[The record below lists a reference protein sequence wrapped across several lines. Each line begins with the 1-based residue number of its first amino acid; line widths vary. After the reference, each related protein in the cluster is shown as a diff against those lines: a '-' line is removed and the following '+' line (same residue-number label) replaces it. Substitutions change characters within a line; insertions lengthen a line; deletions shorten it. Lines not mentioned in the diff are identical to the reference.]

1 MSTGTEEAVDT
12 EFNVDEFSAAYAKQ
26 VTELM
31 TAQLKSVIHTRQ
43 PEILSLFLGESDIP
57 EDNEELLLGVLQAW
71 SIWFQ
76 LLNIAEEN
84 TAMRRIRT
92 VEKKRGLDGT
102 PGTFGNVFSNAVKD
116 GVTAEEI
123 QSLLSN
129 ARIRPT
135 ITAHPTEAKRVTV
148 LQIHRRMYLLLRELE
163 NERWTEREREGLV
176 SDLRNEIDLLWL
188 TGELRLEKPT
198 VKMEVS
204 WGLHFFEEA
213 LFQRVPEMME
223 KLEWILKQYYPEQK
237 FEIPPFF
244 QFGSWIGGDR
254 DGNPFVTNEVTQQT
268 LLTTRRAC
276 LKRYQLRL
284 AELVQKI
291 SVSRNAVVVSLEFS
305 QALEKILDESAD
317 GKNIAD
323 RNPGEVFRQ
332 YVVCMQRLLGGT
344 IANADVDVDK
354 GAPRHIGYTDA
365 DELIDDLKQL
375 ELGLIEANCEQQ
387 SDSLIVPLRREVEA
401 FRFRTVRL
409 DLRENST
416 MTNNTL
422 AALWRQI
429 TGAGDDA
436 TPPDAGSAEWQ
447 AWLISELERPLDE
460 LPAFKDLDDVSKST
474 FGMFCMAKEMM
485 EKLDREA
492 FGNCILSMT
501 QTVADIL
508 GLYVLAKYAGLF
520 TDEAGIDSCS
530 LPIVPLFETIDDLQR
545 GSEMMEEFL
554 NIPVV
559 QRSVEQ
565 IGGVQEV
572 MVGYSDSNK
581 DGGFFT
587 ANWELTKA
595 QAELTAIGEK
605 TGIPISFFH
614 GRGGSVSRGG
624 APLGR
629 AIAAQP
635 AGSVHGQM
643 RITEQGEVV
652 SSKFAN
658 KGTAQYNMELLAS
671 SIFMH
676 TLKSQSEE
684 ALAPNDEIDA
694 AVEELS
700 NYAFEAYRELA
711 ETEGLVDYYNAA
723 SPVEELVKMNIGSR
737 PARRFGANSLSDLRA
752 IPWVF
757 AWTQN
762 RHLVTSW
769 YGVGSGLK
777 KFIDAHG
784 DDADALL
791 KKMFNESRIFRLIVD
806 EVEKS
811 LPQVDMEISKAYAA
825 LVLDESLRKRVFDM
839 FMEEYELT
847 KELILRVTGEKELLD
862 RFPKF
867 KRKFERRKAILN
879 KVGLLQVKLVERFRA
894 RTDDKNQLDDLVPLL
909 LSINCVSAGLGW
921 TG

>member
-1 MSTGTEEAVDT
+1 MSTGTEGAVDASL
-12 EFNVDEFSAAYAKQ
+12 NVAELSAAYAKQ
-26 VTELM
+26 VTDLM
-31 TAQLKSVIHTRQ
+31 TEQLKAVIETRQ
-43 PEILSLFLGESDIP
+43 PEILPLFMGESEIP
-57 EDNEELLLGVLQAW
+57 KDNDVLILGVLQAW

-84 TAMRRIRT
+84 TAMRRLRLIENT
-92 VEKKRGLDGT
+92 RGLGHV
-102 PGTFGNVFSNAVKD
+102 PGTFGNVFETSVKD
-116 GVTAEEI
+116 GVSADEI
-123 QSLLSN
+123 QNLINDAS
-129 ARIRPT
+129 IRPT

-148 LQIHRRMYLLLRELE
+148 LEIHRKMYLLLKELE
-163 NERWTEREREGLV
+163 NQRWTERERDALV
-176 SDLRNEIDLLWL
+176 TDLRNEIDLLWL

-198 VKMEVS
+198 VKMEVN

-213 LFQRVPEMME
+213 LFQSVSEMLE
-223 KLEWILKQYYPEQK
+223 KLEWVLKQYYPDHK
-237 FEIPPFF
+237 FNIPPFF
-244 QFGSWIGGDR
+244 QFGAWIGGDR
-254 DGNPFVTNEVTQQT
+254 DGNPFVTNDVTQQA
-268 LLTTRRAC
+268 LLANRRTC
-276 LKRYQLRL
+276 LKRYQQRL
-284 AELVQKI
+284 AELVQRV
-291 SVSRNAVVVSLEFS
+291 SVSRNAVEVSEDFNQS
-305 QALEKILDESAD
+305 LEKILGESGD
-317 GKNIAD
+317 GEKIAN

-332 YVVCMQRLLGGT
+332 YLVCMQRLLEGT
-344 IANADVDVDK
+344 IANTD
-354 GAPRHIGYTDA
+354 GGTLRHIGYADA
-365 DELIDDLKQL
+365 DKFIDDLKQL
-375 ELGLIEANCEQQ
+375 EQGLADANCEEQ
-387 SDSLIVPLRREVEA
+387 SASLITPFRREVEA
-401 FRFRTVRL
+401 FRFRTMRM

-429 TGAGDDA
+429 TGASDDA
-436 TPPDAGSAEWQ
+436 SPPAADSEEWQ
-447 AWLISELERPLDE
+447 AWLMSELERPLDE
-460 LPAFKDLDDVSKST
+460 LPSFKNLDDASAST
-474 FGMFCMAKEMM
+474 LGMFCMAKEMM

-520 TDEAGIDSCS
+520 SDKAGIEKCT

-554 NIPVV
+554 SIPVV
-559 QRSVEQ
+559 RRSVEQ
-565 IGGVQEV
+565 VGGVQEV

-605 TGIPISFFH
+605 SGIPISFFH

-635 AGSVHGQM
+635 AGSIHGQM

-658 KGTAQYNMELLAS
+658 KGTAQHNMELLAS
-671 SIFMH
+671 GVFMH
-676 TLKSQSEE
+676 TLKSQSEAE
-684 ALAPNDEIDA
+684 LAPNVEIDA

-723 SPVEELVKMNIGSR
+723 SPVDELVKMNIGSR
-737 PARRFGANSLSDLRA
+737 PAKRFGANSLSDLRA

-769 YGVGSGLK
+769 YGVGGGLK
-777 KFIDAHG
+777 RFIEVHG
-784 DDADALL
+784 DGADALL
-791 KKMFNESRIFRLIVD
+791 EKMFNESRIFRLIID
-806 EVEKS
+806 GVEKS
-811 LPQVDMEISKAYAA
+811 LPLVDMEIASAYAS
-825 LVLDESLRKRVFDM
+825 LVMDESLRGRIYDM
-839 FMEEYELT
+839 FIAEYKLTRELV
-847 KELILRVTGEKELLD
+847 LRITGEKELLD

-867 KRKFERRKAILN
+867 KRQFGRREEILG
-879 KVGLLQVKLVERFRA
+879 KVGLLQVKLVEKFRSQ
-894 RTDDKNQLDDLVPLL
+894 TNDKDKSNGLVPLL
-909 LSINCVSAGLGW
+909 LSINCISAGLGS

>member
-1 MSTGTEEAVDT
+1 VSAGTEGAVDT
-12 EFNVDEFSAAYAKQ
+12 ELNVAELSAAYAKE
-26 VTELM
+26 VTDLM
-31 TAQLKSVIHTRQ
+31 TEQLKAVIETRQ
-43 PEILSLFLGESDIP
+43 PEILPLFMGESEIP
-57 EDNEELLLGVLQAW
+57 EDNDVLILGVLQAW

-84 TAMRRIRT
+84 TAMRRLRLIENT
-92 VEKKRGLDGT
+92 RGLGHV
-102 PGTFGNVFSNAVKD
+102 PGTFGNVFETSVKD
-116 GVTAEEI
+116 GVSADEI
-123 QSLLSN
+123 QNLIN
-129 ARIRPT
+129 DARIRPT

-148 LQIHRRMYLLLRELE
+148 LEIHRKMYLLLKELE
-163 NERWTEREREGLV
+163 NQRWTEREREGLV

-198 VKMEVS
+198 VKMEVN

-213 LFQRVPEMME
+213 LFQSVSEMLE
-223 KLEWILKQYYPEQK
+223 KLEWVLKQYYPDHK
-237 FEIPPFF
+237 FNIPPFF
-244 QFGSWIGGDR
+244 QFGAWIGGDR
-254 DGNPFVTNEVTQQT
+254 DGNPFVTNDVTQQA
-268 LLTTRRAC
+268 LLANRRTC
-276 LKRYQLRL
+276 LKRYQQRL
-284 AELVQKI
+284 AELVQRV
-291 SVSRNAVVVSLEFS
+291 SVSRNAVEVSEDFNQS
-305 QALEKILDESAD
+305 LEKILGESGD
-317 GKNIAD
+317 GENIAN

-332 YVVCMQRLLGGT
+332 YLVCMQRLLEGT
-344 IANADVDVDK
+344 IANTD
-354 GAPRHIGYTDA
+354 GGTLRHIGYADA
-365 DELIDDLKQL
+365 DEFIDDLKQL
-375 ELGLIEANCEQQ
+375 EQGLADANCEEQ
-387 SDSLIVPLRREVEA
+387 SASLITPFRREVEA
-401 FRFRTVRL
+401 FRFRTMRM

-429 TGAGDDA
+429 TGASDDA
-436 TPPDAGSAEWQ
+436 APAADSEEWQ

-460 LPAFKDLDDVSKST
+460 LPSFKNLDDASAST
-474 FGMFCMAKEMM
+474 FGMFCMAREMM

-520 TDEAGIDSCS
+520 TDKAGIDKCT

-559 QRSVEQ
+559 QRSVGQ

-595 QAELTAIGEK
+595 QAELTTIGEK

-635 AGSVHGQM
+635 AGSIHGQM

-658 KGTAQYNMELLAS
+658 KGTAQHNMELLAS
-671 SIFMH
+671 GVFMH
-676 TLKSQSEE
+676 TLKSQSEAE
-684 ALAPNDEIDA
+684 LAPNDEIDA

-700 NYAFEAYRELA
+700 NFAFEAYRELA

-723 SPVEELVKMNIGSR
+723 SPVDELVKMNIGSR

-777 KFIDAHG
+777 KFIEVHG

-791 KKMFNESRIFRLIVD
+791 EKMFNESRIFRLIID
-806 EVEKS
+806 GVEKS
-811 LPQVDMEISKAYAA
+811 LPLVDMDIAKAYAS
-825 LVLDESLRKRVFDM
+825 LVMDESLRERIYDM
-839 FMEEYELT
+839 FIAEYKLTRELV
-847 KELILRVTGEKELLD
+847 LRITGEKELLD

-867 KRKFERRKAILN
+867 KRQFGRREEVLG
-879 KVGLLQVKLVERFRA
+879 KVGLLQVKLVERFRN
-894 RTDDKNQLDDLVPLL
+894 RTDDKDKLNDLVPLL
-909 LSINCVSAGLGW
+909 LSINCVSAGLGS

>member
-1 MSTGTEEAVDT
+1 MSTGTEGAVDT
-12 EFNVDEFSAAYAKQ
+12 GLNVAELSAAYAKQ
-26 VTELM
+26 VTDLM
-31 TAQLKSVIHTRQ
+31 TEQLKAVINTRQ
-43 PEILSLFLGESDIP
+43 PEILPFFMGESEIP
-57 EDNEELLLGVLQAW
+57 EDNEVLLVGVLQAW

-84 TAMRRIRT
+84 TAMRRLRLI
-92 VEKKRGLDGT
+92 EKTRGLGHV
-102 PGTFGNVFSNAVKD
+102 PGTFGNVFETSVKD
-116 GVTAEEI
+116 GISADEI
-123 QSLLSN
+123 QDLINS

-148 LQIHRRMYLLLRELE
+148 LEIHRKMYLLLKELE
-163 NERWTEREREGLV
+163 NQRWTEREREGLV

-198 VKMEVS
+198 VKMEVN

-213 LFQRVPEMME
+213 LFQSVPEMLE
-223 KLEWILKQYYPEQK
+223 KLEWVLKQYYPDHK
-237 FEIPPFF
+237 FNIPPFF
-244 QFGSWIGGDR
+244 QFGAWIGGDR
-254 DGNPFVTNEVTQQT
+254 DGNPFVTNDVTQKA
-268 LLTTRRAC
+268 LLANRRTC
-276 LKRYQLRL
+276 LKRYQQRL
-284 AELVQKI
+284 AELVQRI
-291 SVSRNAVVVSLEFS
+291 SVSRNAIVVSVEFS
-305 QALEKILDESAD
+305 KSLEKILDESTD
-317 GKNIAD
+317 GNNIAD

-332 YVVCMQRLLGGT
+332 YVVCMQRLLEGT
-344 IANADVDVDK
+344 IANTDVER
-354 GAPRHIGYTDA
+354 GAPRYIGYTDA
-365 DELIDDLKQL
+365 DGFIEDLKQL
-375 ELGLIEANCEQQ
+375 EQGLIDANCEEQ
-387 SDSLIVPLRREVEA
+387 SASLITPFRREVEA
-401 FRFRTVRL
+401 FRFRTMRM

-429 TGAGDDA
+429 TGASNDVN
-436 TPPDAGSAEWQ
+436 PPAADSEEWQ
-447 AWLISELERPLDE
+447 AWLLSELERPLDE
-460 LPAFKDLDDVSKST
+460 LPSFKELDDASAST
-474 FGMFCMAKEMM
+474 LGMFCMARDMM

-508 GLYVLAKYAGLF
+508 GLYLLAKYAGLF
-520 TDEAGIDSCS
+520 TDKAGVDKCTI
-530 LPIVPLFETIDDLQR
+530 PIVPLFETIDDLQR
-545 GSEMMEEFL
+545 GSEMMEEL
-554 NIPVV
+554 LSIPVV
-559 QRSVEQ
+559 RRSVEQ
-565 IGGVQEV
+565 VGDVQEV

-595 QAELTAIGEK
+595 QAKLTEVGEK
-605 TGIPISFFH
+605 AGIPISFFH

-635 AGSVHGQM
+635 AGSIHGQM

-658 KGTAQYNMELLAS
+658 KGTAQHNMELLAS
-671 SIFMH
+671 GVFMH
-676 TLKSQSEE
+676 TLKSQSES

-700 NYAFEAYRELA
+700 NYAFEAYRKLA

-723 SPVEELVKMNIGSR
+723 SPVDELVKMNIGSR

-777 KFIDAHG
+777 KFIEAHG

-791 KKMFNESRIFRLIVD
+791 EKMFNESRIFRLIID
-806 EVEKS
+806 GVEKS
-811 LPQVDMEISKAYAA
+811 LPLVDMDIAKAYAS
-825 LVLDESLRKRVFDM
+825 LVIDESLRERIYDM
-839 FMEEYELT
+839 FIAEFKLT
-847 KELILRVTGEKELLD
+847 KKLVLRITGEKELLD

-867 KRKFERRKAILN
+867 KRQFGRREEILG
-879 KVGLLQVKLVERFRA
+879 KVGLLQVKLVEKFRS
-894 RTDDKNQLDDLVPLL
+894 RNNDKDKSNDLVPLL
-909 LSINCVSAGLGW
+909 LSINCISAGLGS

>member
-1 MSTGTEEAVDT
+1 VSTGTEEAADK
-12 EFNVDEFSAAYAKQ
+12 EFNLDEYSAAYAKQ

-31 TAQLKSVIHTRQ
+31 TEQLKAVIKIRQ
-43 PEILSLFLGESDIP
+43 PEILPLFMGEAEIP
-57 EDNEELLLGVLQAW
+57 EDNEVLILGILQAW

-84 TAMRRIRT
+84 TAMRRLRSI
-92 VEKKRGLDGT
+92 EKTRGLGHV
-102 PGTFGNVFSNAVKD
+102 PGTFGNVFENSLKD
-116 GVTAEEI
+116 GISADEI
-123 QSLLSN
+123 QKLIN
-129 ARIRPT
+129 EARIRPT

-148 LQIHRRMYLLLRELE
+148 LEIHRKIYLLLKELE
-163 NERWTEREREGLV
+163 NQRRTEREREGIV

-198 VKMEVS
+198 VKMEVN
-204 WGLHFFEEA
+204 WGLHFFEET
-213 LFQRVPEMME
+213 LFQSVPEMLEKME
-223 KLEWILKQYYPEQK
+223 WVLKKYYPDHK
-237 FEIPPFF
+237 FNIPPFF
-244 QFGSWIGGDR
+244 QFGAWIGGDR
-254 DGNPFVTNEVTQQT
+254 DGNPFVTNEVTQQA
-268 LLTTRRAC
+268 LLANRRVC
-276 LKRYQLRL
+276 LKRYQQRL
-284 AELVQKI
+284 AELVQRI
-291 SVSRNAVVVSLEFS
+291 SVSRNAVVVSAEFNKS
-305 QALEKILDESAD
+305 LEKILDESAD
-317 GKNIAD
+317 GKNISD

-332 YVVCMQRLLGGT
+332 YVVCMQRLLEGT
-344 IANADVDVDK
+344 IANTD
-354 GAPRHIGYTDA
+354 GGTLRHVGYKNA
-365 DELIDDLKQL
+365 DEFIDDLKQL
-375 ELGLIEANCEQQ
+375 EQGLIEANCEQQ
-387 SDSLIVPLRREVEA
+387 SNNLIVPLRREVEA
-401 FRFRTVRL
+401 FRFRTMRM

-429 TGAGDDA
+429 TGASNDSN
-436 TPPDAGSAEWQ
+436 PPAADSKEWQ
-447 AWLISELERPLDE
+447 AWLISELERPLEE
-460 LPAFKDLDDVSKST
+460 LPSFKELDDASAST
-474 FGMFCMAKEMM
+474 FGMFCMAREMM

-492 FGNCILSMT
+492 FGNFILSMT

-520 TDEAGIDSCS
+520 TDKAGIDKCT

-545 GSEMMEEFL
+545 GAEMMEEFL
-554 NIPVV
+554 SIPVV
-559 QRSVEQ
+559 RRSVEQ
-565 IGGVQEV
+565 VGGVQEV

-635 AGSVHGQM
+635 AGSIHGQM

-658 KGTAQYNMELLAS
+658 KGTAQHNMELLAS
-671 SIFMH
+671 GVFMH
-676 TLKSQSEE
+676 TLKSQSEAE
-684 ALAPNDEIDA
+684 LAPNDEIDA
-694 AVEELS
+694 ALEELS
-700 NYAFEAYRELA
+700 NYAFDAYRQFA

-723 SPVEELVKMNIGSR
+723 SPVDELVKMNIGSR

-769 YGVGSGLK
+769 YGVGSGLR
-777 KFIDAHG
+777 KFIEAHG

-791 KKMFNESRIFRLIVD
+791 EKMFNESRIFRLIID
-806 EVEKS
+806 GVEKS
-811 LPQVDMEISKAYAA
+811 LPLVDMDIAKAYAA
-825 LVLDESLRKRVFDM
+825 LVEDESLRERIFDM
-839 FMEEYELT
+839 FMDEYELT
-847 KELILRVTGEKELLD
+847 KELVLRITGEKELLD

-867 KRKFERRKAILN
+867 KRQFERREEILG
-879 KVGLLQVKLVERFRA
+879 KVGLLQVKLLERFRS
-894 RTDDKNQLDDLVPLL
+894 RTDEKGQLDDLVPLL
-909 LSINCVSAGLGW
+909 LSINCISAGLGS

>member
-1 MSTGTEEAVDT
+1 MSTGTEGAVDT
-12 EFNVDEFSAAYAKQ
+12 GLNVAELSAAYAKQ
-26 VTELM
+26 VTDLM
-31 TAQLKSVIHTRQ
+31 TEQLKAVIETRQ
-43 PEILSLFLGESDIP
+43 PEILPLFMGESEIP
-57 EDNEELLLGVLQAW
+57 KDNDVLILGVLQAW

-84 TAMRRIRT
+84 TAMRRLRLIENT
-92 VEKKRGLDGT
+92 RGLGHV
-102 PGTFGNVFSNAVKD
+102 PGTFGNVFGTSVKD
-116 GVTAEEI
+116 GVSADEI
-123 QSLLSN
+123 QNLINDAS
-129 ARIRPT
+129 IRPT

-148 LQIHRRMYLLLRELE
+148 LEIHRKMYLLLKELE
-163 NERWTEREREGLV
+163 NQRWTERERDALV
-176 SDLRNEIDLLWL
+176 TDLRNEIDLLWL

-198 VKMEVS
+198 VKMEVN

-213 LFQRVPEMME
+213 LFQSVSEMLE
-223 KLEWILKQYYPEQK
+223 KLEWVLKQYYPDHK
-237 FEIPPFF
+237 FNIPPFF
-244 QFGSWIGGDR
+244 QFGAWIGGDR
-254 DGNPFVTNEVTQQT
+254 DGNPFVTNDVTQQA
-268 LLTTRRAC
+268 LLANRRTC
-276 LKRYQLRL
+276 LKRYQQRL
-284 AELVQKI
+284 AELVQRV
-291 SVSRNAVVVSLEFS
+291 SVSRNAVEVSEDFNKS
-305 QALEKILDESAD
+305 LEKILGESGD
-317 GKNIAD
+317 GEKIAN

-332 YVVCMQRLLGGT
+332 YLVCMQRLLEGT
-344 IANADVDVDK
+344 IANTD
-354 GAPRHIGYTDA
+354 GGTLRHIGYADA
-365 DELIDDLKQL
+365 DKFIDDLKQL
-375 ELGLIEANCEQQ
+375 EQGLADANCEEQ
-387 SDSLIVPLRREVEA
+387 SASLITPFRREVEA
-401 FRFRTVRL
+401 FRFRTMRM

-429 TGAGDDA
+429 TGASDDA
-436 TPPDAGSAEWQ
+436 SPPAADSEEWQ
-447 AWLISELERPLDE
+447 AWLMSELERPLDE
-460 LPAFKDLDDVSKST
+460 LPSFKNLDDASAST
-474 FGMFCMAKEMM
+474 LGMFCMAKEMM

-520 TDEAGIDSCS
+520 SDKAGIEKCT

-554 NIPVV
+554 SIPVV
-559 QRSVEQ
+559 RRSVEQ
-565 IGGVQEV
+565 VGGVQEV

-605 TGIPISFFH
+605 SGIPISFFH

-635 AGSVHGQM
+635 AGSIHGQM

-658 KGTAQYNMELLAS
+658 KGTAQHNMELLAS
-671 SIFMH
+671 GVFMH
-676 TLKSQSEE
+676 TLKSQSEAE
-684 ALAPNDEIDA
+684 LAPNVEIDA

-723 SPVEELVKMNIGSR
+723 SPVDELVKMNIGSR
-737 PARRFGANSLSDLRA
+737 PARRFGANSLNDLRA

-769 YGVGSGLK
+769 YGVGGGLK
-777 KFIDAHG
+777 RFIEVHG
-784 DDADALL
+784 DGADALL
-791 KKMFNESRIFRLIVD
+791 EKMFNESRIFRLIID
-806 EVEKS
+806 GVEKS
-811 LPQVDMEISKAYAA
+811 LPLVDMEIASAYAS
-825 LVLDESLRKRVFDM
+825 LVMDESLRGRIYDM
-839 FMEEYELT
+839 FIAEYKLTRELV
-847 KELILRVTGEKELLD
+847 LRITGEKELLD

-867 KRKFERRKAILN
+867 KRQFGRREEILG
-879 KVGLLQVKLVERFRA
+879 KVGLLQVKLVEKFRSQ
-894 RTDDKNQLDDLVPLL
+894 TNDKDKSNGLVPLL
-909 LSINCVSAGLGW
+909 LSINCISAGLGS

>member
-1 MSTGTEEAVDT
+1 MSTGTEGAVDT
-12 EFNVDEFSAAYAKQ
+12 GLNVAELSAAYAKQ
-26 VTELM
+26 VTDLM
-31 TAQLKSVIHTRQ
+31 TEQLKAVIETRQ
-43 PEILSLFLGESDIP
+43 PEILPLFMGESEIP
-57 EDNEELLLGVLQAW
+57 KDNDVLILGVLQAW

-84 TAMRRIRT
+84 TAMRRLRLIENT
-92 VEKKRGLDGT
+92 RGLGHV
-102 PGTFGNVFSNAVKD
+102 PGTFGNVFETSVKD
-116 GVTAEEI
+116 GVSADEI
-123 QSLLSN
+123 QNLINDAS
-129 ARIRPT
+129 IRPT

-148 LQIHRRMYLLLRELE
+148 LEIHRKMYLLLKELE
-163 NERWTEREREGLV
+163 NQRWTERERDALV
-176 SDLRNEIDLLWL
+176 TDLRNEIDLLWL

-198 VKMEVS
+198 VKMEVN

-213 LFQRVPEMME
+213 LFQSVSEMLE
-223 KLEWILKQYYPEQK
+223 KLEWVLKQYYPDHK
-237 FEIPPFF
+237 FNIPPFF
-244 QFGSWIGGDR
+244 QFGAWIGGDR
-254 DGNPFVTNEVTQQT
+254 DGNPFVTNDVTQQA
-268 LLTTRRAC
+268 LLANRRTC
-276 LKRYQLRL
+276 LKRYQQRL
-284 AELVQKI
+284 AELVQRV
-291 SVSRNAVVVSLEFS
+291 SVSRNAVEVSEDFNKS
-305 QALEKILDESAD
+305 LEKILGESGD
-317 GKNIAD
+317 GEKIAN

-332 YVVCMQRLLGGT
+332 YLVCMQRLLEGT
-344 IANADVDVDK
+344 IANTD
-354 GAPRHIGYTDA
+354 GGTLRHIGYADA
-365 DELIDDLKQL
+365 DNFIDDLKQL
-375 ELGLIEANCEQQ
+375 EQGLADANCEEQ
-387 SDSLIVPLRREVEA
+387 SASLITPFRREVEA
-401 FRFRTVRL
+401 FRFRTMRM

-429 TGAGDDA
+429 TGASDDA
-436 TPPDAGSAEWQ
+436 SPPAADSEEWQ
-447 AWLISELERPLDE
+447 AWLMSELERPLDE
-460 LPAFKDLDDVSKST
+460 LPSFKNLDDASAST
-474 FGMFCMAKEMM
+474 LGMFCMAKEMM

-520 TDEAGIDSCS
+520 SDKAGIEKCT

-554 NIPVV
+554 SIPVV
-559 QRSVEQ
+559 RRSVEQ
-565 IGGVQEV
+565 VGGVQEV

-605 TGIPISFFH
+605 SGIPISFFH

-635 AGSVHGQM
+635 AGSIHGQM

-658 KGTAQYNMELLAS
+658 KGTAQHNMELLAS
-671 SIFMH
+671 GVFMH
-676 TLKSQSEE
+676 TLKSQSEAE
-684 ALAPNDEIDA
+684 LAPNVEIDA

-723 SPVEELVKMNIGSR
+723 SPVDELVKMNIGSR

-769 YGVGSGLK
+769 YGVGGGLK
-777 KFIDAHG
+777 RFIEVHG
-784 DDADALL
+784 DGADALL
-791 KKMFNESRIFRLIVD
+791 EKMFNESRIFRLIID
-806 EVEKS
+806 GVEKS
-811 LPQVDMEISKAYAA
+811 LPLVDMEIASAYAS
-825 LVLDESLRKRVFDM
+825 LVMDESLRGRIYDM
-839 FMEEYELT
+839 FIAEYKLTRELV
-847 KELILRVTGEKELLD
+847 LRITGEKELLD

-867 KRKFERRKAILN
+867 KRQFGRREEILG
-879 KVGLLQVKLVERFRA
+879 KVGLLQVKLVEKFRSQ
-894 RTDDKNQLDDLVPLL
+894 TNDKDKSNGLVPLL
-909 LSINCVSAGLGW
+909 LSINCISAGLGS

>member
-1 MSTGTEEAVDT
+1 MIKDTKEAVDSNLDVA
-12 EFNVDEFSAAYAKQ
+12 ELSAIYAKQ
-26 VTELM
+26 VTDLM
-31 TAQLKSVIHTRQ
+31 TEQLKAVIKTRQ
-43 PEILSLFLGESDIP
+43 PEILPLFTGEAEIP

-84 TAMRRIRT
+84 TAKRRFRII
-92 VEKKRGLDGT
+92 ENSRGLGQVS
-102 PGTFGNVFSNAVKD
+102 GTFGNVFETAVKD
-116 GVTAEEI
+116 GVSADEI
-123 QSLLSN
+123 QNLIN
-129 ARIRPT
+129 DARIRPT

-148 LQIHRRMYLLLRELE
+148 LEIHRKMYLLLKELE
-163 NERWTEREREGLV
+163 NQRWTEREREGLV
-176 SDLRNEIDLLWL
+176 TDLRNEIDLLWL

-198 VKMEVS
+198 VKMEVN

-213 LFQRVPEMME
+213 LFESVPEMIS
-223 KLEWILKQYYPEQK
+223 KLEWVLKKYYPDHK
-237 FEIPPFF
+237 FNIPPFF
-244 QFGSWIGGDR
+244 QFGAWIGGDR
-254 DGNPFVTNEVTQQT
+254 DGNPFVTNDVTEHS
-268 LLTTRRAC
+268 LLANRRVC
-276 LKRYQLRL
+276 LKRYQQRL
-284 AELVQKI
+284 SELVQRV
-291 SVSRNAVVVSLEFS
+291 SVSRNSVVVSKEFVQS
-305 QALEKILDESAD
+305 LEKILDESTD

-332 YVVCMQRLLGGT
+332 YVVCMQRLLEGT
-344 IANADVDVDK
+344 IANTDVK
-354 GAPRHIGYTDA
+354 RGAPRYIGYTDA
-365 DELIDDLKQL
+365 DKFIADFKQL
-375 ELGLIEANCEQQ
+375 EQGLIDANCEQQ
-387 SDSLIVPLRREVEA
+387 AKSLIVPLRREVEA
-401 FRFRTVRL
+401 FRFRTMRL

-429 TGAGDDA
+429 TGAAEDA
-436 TPPDAGSAEWQ
+436 SPPAADSKEWQ
-447 AWLISELERPLDE
+447 AWLISELERPLE
-460 LPAFKDLDDVSKST
+460 KLPSFKELDDASAST
-474 FGMFCMAKEMM
+474 LGMFCMAKEMM

-520 TDEAGIDSCS
+520 TDEAGVDKCT

-554 NIPVV
+554 SIPVV
-559 QRSVEQ
+559 RRSVEQ
-565 IGGVQEV
+565 VGGVQEV

-605 TGIPISFFH
+605 AGIPISFFH

-635 AGSVHGQM
+635 AGSIHGQM

-658 KGTAQYNMELLAS
+658 RGTAQQNMELLAA

-676 TLKSQSEE
+676 SLKSQSEAE
-684 ALAPNDEIDA
+684 LAPNDAIDA

-700 NYAFEAYRELA
+700 NYSFAAYRELA

-723 SPVEELVKMNIGSR
+723 SPVDELVKMNIGSR

-777 KFIDAHG
+777 KFIEVHG
-784 DDADALL
+784 DNADALL
-791 KKMFNESRIFRLIVD
+791 GKMFKESRIFRLIID
-806 EVEKS
+806 GVEKS
-811 LPQVDMEISKAYAA
+811 LPQVDMDIAKGYASLVKDEA
-825 LVLDESLRKRVFDM
+825 LKERIFAM
-839 FMEEYELT
+839 FMDEYELT
-847 KELILRVTGEKELLD
+847 KELVLRITGEKELLD

-867 KRKFERRKAILN
+867 KRQFGRREEVLA
-879 KVGLLQVKLVERFRA
+879 KVGLLQVKLVERFRS
-894 RTDDKNQLDDLVPLL
+894 RTDEKGQLSDLVPLL
-909 LSINCVSAGLGW
+909 LSINCISAGLGS